1 MSRESG
7 PPAVAH
13 TTSPNEN
20 RSVTIHRGRTA
31 LVLSGGGSRGAYE
44 AGILKFLRE
53 RLPKVL
59 GKPVPL
65 NILTG
70 TSVGAINATFMA
82 ATMEDPASQAQRICD
97 AWTSLKIEEMISLH
111 IKDLWRGF
119 KLLLGGKAPLPSP
132 GGYRYGGILETTG
145 IERFVV
151 RTIPWRGIRRNVRSG
166 RLHALAISATHV
178 GTGHT
183 TVFIDCHGDLPTAW
197 SRDPHVRHTAARI
210 GPRHVLAS
218 AAIPLLFP
226 SVKIGDQFFTDGG
239 LRQNTP
245 MSPAIR
251 LGANRL
257 LVVSLR
263 HLRTPSED
271 EQAANERAYPKPLFL
286 MGKALNALLL
296 DHTEYDL
303 DRMRRLNVIL
313 EAGNAAFGPEFRGV
327 INEKLS
333 ELRGAPIRPLE
344 AVHIRPSIDIGSI
357 ASDFV
362 QRDRVK
368 VSGRFARRLLKRLA
382 QGESRRENDL
392 LSYLLF
398 DGNYAA
404 ELINLGFRDAAE
416 HEEELAALFS
426 GDE

>member
-1 MSRESG
+1 M
-7 PPAVAH
+7 
-13 TTSPNEN
+13 
-20 RSVTIHRGRTA
+20 TIHRGRTA

-53 RLPKVL
+53 RLPRVL

-65 NILTG
+65 DILTG

-82 ATMEDPASQAQRICD
+82 ATMEDPANQARRICD
-97 AWTSLKIEEMISLH
+97 AWTSIEIEEMISLH
-111 IKDLWRGF
+111 VKDLWRGV
-119 KLLLGGKAPLPSP
+119 KLLLGGDAPLPSP
-132 GGYRYGGILETTG
+132 GGYRYGGVLETTG
-145 IERFVV
+145 MERFVV

-166 RLHALAISATHV
+166 RLHALAVSATHV

-183 TVFIDCHGDLPTAW
+183 TVFIDCHDGLPSEW

-226 SVKIGDQFFTDGG
+226 SVKIGDQFYTDGG

-251 LGANRL
+251 LGAHRL
-257 LVVSLR
+257 LVISLR

-296 DHTEYDL
+296 DHTDYDL
-303 DRMRRLNVIL
+303 DRMRRLNAIL
-313 EAGNAAFGPEFRGV
+313 EAGIDAFGAEFRGV
-327 INEKLS
+327 KTKSSSSCAARRSVRSKRFTSGRRWTSARSHPILS
-333 ELRGAPIRPLE
+333 PT
-344 AVHIRPSIDIGSI
+344 I
-357 ASDFV
+357 ASRCAV
-362 QRDRVK
+362 AWRGGCS
-368 VSGRFARRLLKRLA
+368 SG
-382 QGESRRENDL
+382 SPW
-392 LSYLLF
+392 
-398 DGNYAA
+398 GNRA
-404 ELINLGFRDAAE
+404 EKTTCCPICCSTATTPR
-416 HEEELAALFS
+416 S
-426 GDE
+426 

>member
-1 MSRESG
+1 
-7 PPAVAH
+7 
-13 TTSPNEN
+13 
-20 RSVTIHRGRTA
+20 
-31 LVLSGGGSRGAYE
+31 
-44 AGILKFLRE
+44 
-53 RLPKVL
+53 VL

-65 NILTG
+65 DILTG

-82 ATMEDPASQAQRICD
+82 ATMEDPANQARRICD
-97 AWTSLKIEEMISLH
+97 AWTSIEIEEMISLH
-111 IKDLWRGF
+111 VKDLWRGV
-119 KLLLGGKAPLPSP
+119 KLLLGGDAPLPSP
-132 GGYRYGGILETTG
+132 GGYRYGGVLETTG
-145 IERFVV
+145 MERFVV

-166 RLHALAISATHV
+166 RLHALAVSATHV

-183 TVFIDCHGDLPTAW
+183 TVFIDCHDGLPSEW

-226 SVKIGDQFFTDGG
+226 SVKIGDQFYTDGG

-251 LGANRL
+251 LGAHRL
-257 LVVSLR
+257 LVISLR

-296 DHTEYDL
+296 DHTDYDL
-303 DRMRRLNVIL
+303 DRMRRLNAIL
-313 EAGNAAFGPEFRGV
+313 EAGIDAFGAEFRGV
-327 INEKLS
+327 INEKLI

-344 AVHIRPSIDIGSI
+344 AVHIRPSVDIGSI

-362 QRDRVK
+362 ANDRVQ
-368 VSGRFARRLLKRLA
+368 VRGRVARRLLERLA
-382 QGESRRENDL
+382 MGESSRENDL

-404 ELINLGFRDAAE
+404 ELIALGFRDAAA
-416 HEEELAALFS
+416 HEEELAALFCGES
-426 GDE
+426 